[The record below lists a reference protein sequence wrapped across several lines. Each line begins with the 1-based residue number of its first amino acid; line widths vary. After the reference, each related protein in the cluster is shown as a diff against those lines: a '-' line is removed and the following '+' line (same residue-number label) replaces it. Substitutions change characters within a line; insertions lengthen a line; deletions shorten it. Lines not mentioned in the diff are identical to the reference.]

1 MFVFIYICTY
11 TYIYI
16 YMYVFLYVRWYKY
29 VHEYVCMYMHDINLS
44 VKTMPFPEHNQSF
57 HFMIGTTGVLCE
69 MLT

>member
-1 MFVFIYICTY
+1 
-11 TYIYI
+11 
-16 YMYVFLYVRWYKY
+16 MYVFLYVRWYKY